1 MKTSTFNSLK
11 IRNSLILIS
20 VMVPLFISFLT
31 YEVNEQ
37 SQTLRRALTERGI
50 ILAQT
55 GAATIG
61 KVLGDSV
68 ENGKLTEKQLFDTG
82 YQVIPGTNPP
92 KYHTK
97 YDSYTDTN
105 LRVLEDSFLKDNV
118 VVYAVAVDIN
128 GYLPTHNTKYSIPG
142 GGLNYDRSKRVFKD
156 EVGLA
161 AAHNKQPYKFQE
173 YKRDTG
179 EVIWDISAPIYVNGR
194 HWGAFRLGF
203 SIEETNKQI
212 AAAMNRMIFS
222 GMFLT
227 LVLVVLAIYISNRI
241 SNRVKLIAE
250 EANRVAGGDLT
261 PSNLALDSKDEVG
274 NLSRSFNNMVLKL
287 RDLAEKSQ
295 YNVVQV
301 LEFQV
306 DKVGQFILV
315 KRFTEVAGT
324 LKHVVGELQ
333 ETLDTIKL

>member
-1 MKTSTFNSLK
+1 M
-11 IRNSLILIS
+11 
-20 VMVPLFISFLT
+20 
-31 YEVNEQ
+31 
-37 SQTLRRALTERGI
+37 
-50 ILAQT
+50 
-55 GAATIG
+55 
-61 KVLGDSV
+61 
-68 ENGKLTEKQLFDTG
+68 TEKQLFDTG

-161 AAHNKQPYKFQE
+161 AA
-173 YKRDTG
+173 
-179 EVIWDISAPIYVNGR
+179 
-194 HWGAFRLGF
+194 
-203 SIEETNKQI
+203 
-212 AAAMNRMIFS
+212 MNRMIFS

-274 NLSRSFNNMVLKL
+274 NLSRSFNNMVSKL

-295 YNVVQV
+295 YSARLIDNYTRDLLRSTENVSLSANTVTSKMILVSDSMKKMEDSTGRVAQTTQNVLEDLSVAAVSSQKFLDNMEDSKQAMSVAHNVVQD

-324 LKHVVGELQ
+324 LEHVVGELQ